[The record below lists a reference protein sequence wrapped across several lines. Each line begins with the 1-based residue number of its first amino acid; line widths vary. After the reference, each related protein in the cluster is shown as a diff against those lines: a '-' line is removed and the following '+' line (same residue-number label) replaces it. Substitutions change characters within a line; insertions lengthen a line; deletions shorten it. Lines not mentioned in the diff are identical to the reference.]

1 MNTLS
6 QILERGVMFVR
17 NNPQII
23 YTLFLVVAIPLAF
36 FFTSEKFLKVARDNQ
51 DRLERG
57 RIGLLQDT
65 FALFASE
72 RMLEPEYLSRR
83 IAEIAESN
91 ETIIHFQILGESDG
105 RAYPII
111 ASLNEE
117 EIGTFLELDT
127 LSSFLLSA
135 AGGDRG
141 QVYAQEFFLGGAR
154 YWRSARAISAT
165 SSNRVAGFVLTDIS
179 MAQADKV
186 SLANIRDAY
195 IVLGIIILLIV
206 VLLARQARIIDYAS
220 LYARLKEVDQMKD
233 DFVSMAAH
241 ELRSPLTIIRG
252 YVDLLDDGGGKFT
265 DAEKQNLKNIDNA
278 AVQLNGLIGDILDV
292 AKLQQGRMSFRF
304 TALDVSPE
312 IDAVVAAFMKPAH
325 DKELAL
331 SYEKKELPPI
341 SVDTDRFRQVIVN
354 LIGNAIKYTPK
365 GEVRVLTSVTET
377 GLMIRVSDTG
387 MGISAEDQQKLFQK
401 FFRVKSAE
409 TQGITG
415 TGLGL
420 WITIEMVRQMKGT
433 ISVESIKGKG
443 TDFILTFP
451 IVK

>member
-1 MNTLS
+1 
-6 QILERGVMFVR
+6 
-17 NNPQII
+17 
-23 YTLFLVVAIPLAF
+23 
-36 FFTSEKFLKVARDNQ
+36 
-51 DRLERG
+51 
-57 RIGLLQDT
+57 
-65 FALFASE
+65 
-72 RMLEPEYLSRR
+72 
-83 IAEIAESN
+83 
-91 ETIIHFQILGESDG
+91 
-105 RAYPII
+105 
-111 ASLNEE
+111 
-117 EIGTFLELDT
+117 
-127 LSSFLLSA
+127 
-135 AGGDRG
+135 
-141 QVYAQEFFLGGAR
+141 
-154 YWRSARAISAT
+154 
-165 SSNRVAGFVLTDIS
+165 
-179 MAQADKV
+179 
-186 SLANIRDAY
+186 
-195 IVLGIIILLIV
+195 
-206 VLLARQARIIDYAS
+206 
-220 LYARLKEVDQMKD
+220 
-233 DFVSMAAH
+233 
-241 ELRSPLTIIRG
+241 
-252 YVDLLDDGGGKFT
+252 
-265 DAEKQNLKNIDNA
+265 
-278 AVQLNGLIGDILDV
+278 
-292 AKLQQGRMSFRF
+292 MSFRF

-420 WITIEMVRQMKGT
+420 WITVEMVRQMKGV